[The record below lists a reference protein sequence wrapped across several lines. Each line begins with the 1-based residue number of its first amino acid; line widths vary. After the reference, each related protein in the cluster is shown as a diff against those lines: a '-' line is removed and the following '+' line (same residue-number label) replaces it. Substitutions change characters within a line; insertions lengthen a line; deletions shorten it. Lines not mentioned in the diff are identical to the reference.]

1 MLLASLPCQ
10 KYTIVSVETSSSSSC
25 SSPSSSS
32 SVQGEVRVEG
42 AVGVCGQAKNRLLKP
57 TLYEGN
63 QDHSPFSDFSEGDDV
78 MGKKG
83 GSLK

>member
-1 MLLASLPCQ
+1 M
-10 KYTIVSVETSSSSSC
+10 
-25 SSPSSSS
+25 
-32 SVQGEVRVEG
+32 
-42 AVGVCGQAKNRLLKP
+42 CGQAKNRLLKP

-83 GSLK
+83 GSLKQVRG